1 VIRENRKENTMLLIR
16 DFMKQNVCS
25 VPASASIAEAAKVFV
40 KNHIGMLPVV
50 DGQGKPI
57 GILRLRDLLALELPD
72 FFSLLEDVDFVHD
85 FGAVET
91 TRPTPEQL
99 AQPVTT
105 VMQPILAV
113 ESDSGLLRAYALML
127 KEDIQDLPVTDPQ
140 GVLVGIV
147 SRVDVATAVLANWES
162 TVGKSP

>member
-1 VIRENRKENTMLLIR
+1 MLPIR

-25 VPASASIAEAAKVFV
+25 VPATASIAAAAKIFV
-40 KNHIGMLPVV
+40 RNHVGMLPVV

-57 GILRLRDLLALELPD
+57 GILRLRDLLSLELPD
-72 FFSLLEDVDFVHD
+72 FFSLVEDVDFVHD

-91 TRPTPEQL
+91 TRPAPEQL
-99 AQPVTT
+99 ARPVTT
-105 VMQPILAV
+105 LMQPILAV

-140 GVLVGIV
+140 GILVGIV
-147 SRVDVATAVLANWES
+147 SRVDVATAVLANWE
-162 TVGKSP
+162 TAEGRAP